1 MVATKEEII
10 TTAGLVGA
18 NFKKSAKKE
27 AIAYAVVDT
36 IFCRCLH
43 HRWRSE
49 VLLIHRAG
57 KRRKILAPNK
67 QEKLNSTKKQK
78 TFCSLTATL

>member
-18 NFKKSAKKE
+18 NFKKSSKKE

-57 KRRKILAPNK
+57 KRRKILAPQQTGKAKSN
-67 QEKLNSTKKQK
+67 
-78 TFCSLTATL
+78 